1 MIQEVK
7 VLAIKVLAYIP
18 DDLSWNPRIH
28 MVEESHLLQVVLS
41 LLHVLL
47 SCAHAYIHTH
57 IHIYI
62 PNKPNRKN

>member
-28 MVEESHLLQVVLS
+28 MVEREHNSCELS
-41 LLHVLL
+41 PLT
-47 SCAHAYIHTH
+47 SICTQIKYF
-57 IHIYI
+57 
-62 PNKPNRKN
+62 KN